1 MGTYINIGNKAFLS
15 ARNGEFVDKSELISV
30 IGQTLKL
37 FSAFMLLSLLFTACH
52 QDYEH
57 KTVLCIPVY
66 GQSLALGEE
75 AERITDFDSLAC
87 YADGRIVNEN
97 LDHQFGYFDNNDTKQ
112 WLKKMTG
119 YTKRA
124 FELSIYN
131 MAEVLADATGS
142 DTLICIFPGGQG
154 ATAIANLSKG
164 TKPYQ
169 KFIEDIKSA
178 YEEATENGWAFV
190 IPAICWMQ
198 GESDIVDYPDTD
210 YKQMLQ
216 QIRNDMN
223 ADISSITKRNE
234 NIPFICYQANS
245 LTRAEHFKAQNYDCK
260 ETYVPQTFVELLR
273 DDSCYWAS
281 GPTYP
286 YTCVN
291 EKIHID
297 AIGQQ
302 SIGAL
307 AAKSVLGI
315 LRGKKRF
322 RGLIPT
328 SVSSQDTIVT
338 IHFNVPCP
346 PLVLDTIQV
355 AKVDHYGFSVINR
368 HNQNVAK
375 SITIDGD
382 SVNIHCTEPATDCRI
397 RYAVNGEYMKSGN
410 LHGPRGNV
418 RDSNGNWCYQF
429 DRHNSN

>member
-1 MGTYINIGNKAFLS
+1 MGINYKKVWLLQYYRLPLQGNSEEKSNMKLSTAFIL
-15 ARNGEFVDKSELISV
+15 LIACV
-30 IGQTLKL
+30 
-37 FSAFMLLSLLFTACH
+37 LFTACKK
-52 QDYEH
+52 DYEH

-75 AERITDFDSLAC
+75 AERMTNFDSLAA
-87 YADGRIVNEN
+87 YASGRIVTEN
-97 LDHQFGYFDNNDTKQ
+97 LDHRFGYFENDGLKEFA
-112 WLKKMTG
+112 KKMVG
-119 YTKRA
+119 YQKRA
-124 FELSIYN
+124 FELSVYN
-131 MAEVLADATGS
+131 MAKILADSTGS

-164 TKPYQ
+164 SKPYQ

-178 YEEATENGWAFV
+178 YEEATKNGWNFV

-210 YKQMLQ
+210 YKEMLQ

-223 ADISSITKRNE
+223 ADISSITKRTE

-245 LTRAEHFKAQNYDCK
+245 LTRAEHFKAQDYNCR

-273 DDSCYWAS
+273 DDSCFWAS

-286 YTCVN
+286 YACVN

-315 LRGKKRF
+315 LRGKERF
-322 RGLIPT
+322 RGLIPV
-328 SVSSQDTIVT
+328 SVTSQDTSVT
-338 IHFNVPCP
+338 IHFNIPCP
-346 PLVLDTIQV
+346 PLSIDTIQV
-355 AKVDHYGFSVINR
+355 AKADYYGFSVINK
-368 HNQNVAK
+368 QNKNIAQSVVVG
-375 SITIDGD
+375 GD
-382 SVNIHCTEPATDCRI
+382 SVIINCTEAPIDCRI
-397 RYAVNGEYMKSGN
+397 RYAVNGDYMKSGN
-410 LHGPRGNV
+410 LHGPRGNL
-418 RDSNGNWCYQF
+418 RDATNHWCYQF
-429 DRHNSN
+429 DILSFQ